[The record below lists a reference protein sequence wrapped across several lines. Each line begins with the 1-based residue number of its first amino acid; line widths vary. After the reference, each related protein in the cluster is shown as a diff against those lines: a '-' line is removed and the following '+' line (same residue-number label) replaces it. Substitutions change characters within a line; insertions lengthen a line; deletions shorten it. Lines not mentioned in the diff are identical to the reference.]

1 MTDQKFTVYY
11 IGNWDAEDLT
21 DTRAALAEVG
31 ADLQLVP
38 TTHDEN
44 EIIRQAQ
51 HADGIIT
58 SDSPMTRRVLDAL
71 TQCKV
76 VLRTGVGYDV
86 IDVEAATENGI
97 AVVNIPDLWTR
108 EVANQAMSLL
118 LALNRKL
125 VNLHSDIRSSTWTPR
140 PPHAIG
146 ALYGETM
153 GILGLGRIGS
163 AMAQRAKGFELEL
176 IAHDPYISDEAFE
189 ARGVRRVS
197 FEDLMSQSD
206 YISVHTPLTDETRHI
221 INESALRAMKPSA
234 YLINTSRGPVAD
246 EAALIKALQEG
257 WIAGAGLDVL
267 EKEPPDDDNPLL
279 TMDNVMLSPHS
290 GHASVTSLR
299 LRTGRYGEEVASV
312 LAGKMPRNLVNPQV
326 REHLHLV

>member
-1 MTDQKFTVYY
+1 MADANFTVYY
-11 IGNWDAEDLT
+11 IGRWQAEDLT

-31 ADLQLVP
+31 ASLELLQS
-38 TTHDEN
+38 TDDED
-44 EIIRQAQ
+44 EIIRNVQN
-51 HADGIIT
+51 ADGIIT
-58 SDSPMTRRVLDAL
+58 SESPMTRRVLDAL

-118 LALNRKL
+118 LACNRK
-125 VNLHSDIRSSTWTPR
+125 VINLHADILADTWTPR
-140 PPHAIG
+140 PPYAVG
-146 ALYGETM
+146 ALHGETI

-163 AMAQRAKGFELEL
+163 AMAQRAKGFELNV
-176 IAHDPYISDEAFE
+176 IAYDPYISDAVFSE
-189 ARGVRRVS
+189 RGVTRVS
-197 FEDLMSQSD
+197 FDELMAQSD
-206 YISVHTPLTDETRHI
+206 YLSLHTPLTAETRHI
-221 INESALRAMKPSA
+221 INESALRMMKPNA
-234 YLINTSRGPVAD
+234 YLINTSRGPVVD
-246 EAALIKALQEG
+246 EAALIKALQDG

-267 EKEPPDDDNPLL
+267 EKEPPASDNPLL
-279 TMDNVMLSPHS
+279 AMDNVALSPHS
-290 GHASVTSLR
+290 GHTSVESLR

>member
-1 MTDQKFTVYY
+1 MNEQRFTVYY
-11 IGNWDAEDLT
+11 MGRWQSEDLS

-31 ADLQLVP
+31 ASLELVESMD
-38 TTHDEN
+38 DED
-44 EIIRQAQ
+44 EIIEHVRD
-51 HADGIIT
+51 ADGIIT
-58 SDSPMTRRVLDAL
+58 SESPMTRRVLESL

-86 IDVEAATENGI
+86 IDVEAATEQGI

-118 LALNRKL
+118 LALNRRV
-125 VNLHSDIRSSTWTPR
+125 VNLHSDIRSSAWTPR
-140 PPHAIG
+140 PPYAVG
-146 ALYGETM
+146 ALHGETL

-163 AMAQRAKGFELEL
+163 AMAQRAKGFELNV
-176 IAHDPYISDEAFE
+176 IAHDPYISAEAFE
-189 ARGVRRVS
+189 ERGVTAVS
-197 FEDLMSQSD
+197 FDGLMSQSD

-221 INESALRAMKPSA
+221 ISENSLRLMKPNA
-234 YLINTSRGPVAD
+234 YLINTSRGPVVH

-267 EKEPPDDDNPLL
+267 EKEPPTSDNPLL
-279 TMDNVMLSPHS
+279 SMDNVVLSPHS
-290 GHASVTSLR
+290 GHTSVLSLQ
-299 LRTGRYGEEVASV
+299 LRTGRYGEEVAAV
-312 LAGKMPRNLVNPQV
+312 LDGKMPRNLVNPQV